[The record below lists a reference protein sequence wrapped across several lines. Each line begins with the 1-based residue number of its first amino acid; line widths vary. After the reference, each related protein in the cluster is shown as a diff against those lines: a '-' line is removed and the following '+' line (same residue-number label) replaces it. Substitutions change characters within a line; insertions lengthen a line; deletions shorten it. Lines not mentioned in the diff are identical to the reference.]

1 LALNS
6 NIVVNGYLHL
16 YGTPRT
22 RVTRLLD
29 SAYPQ
34 TTTLMVDTGLNFME
48 GDKLGLPATNV
59 QMYDSETVT
68 VADYDPET
76 GIVTLTEP
84 LKGYHFG

>member
-1 LALNS
+1 MIVTGKLN
-6 NIVVNGYLHL
+6 LF
-16 YGTPRT
+16 GTPRT

-29 SAYPQ
+29 SAHPS
-34 TTTLMVDTGLNFME
+34 TNTLLVNTGLDFVH

-59 QMYDSETVT
+59 NAYDSETVT

-84 LKGYHFG
+84 LEGYHFGQS